1 MSSSYCVKCRK
12 DTPTNDMHY
21 ENMSR
26 KTKTGKTV
34 NQTLMKGSCVVCGTK
49 KTKFVKAAENH
60 GQGFIP
66 IQAIKNMMSQAK
78 NNDSDSDTVDNEKS
92 YIPLRLPFSI
102 AGQGASY
109 RVEKRDISKR
119 TYTALKELINSG
131 KAGYLTFGNTKF
143 YVSPANVAQFR
154 KAHEKGVL
162 KKAAQVMSGERSHQE
177 VSQKMQAKGAGMD
190 SLGVLSDILGV
201 VGMLL

>member
-12 DTPTNDMHY
+12 DTPTNNTHY

-34 NQTLMKGSCVVCGTK
+34 NQTLMKGSCAVCGTK
-49 KTKFVKAAENH
+49 KTKFVKAAENQGH
-60 GQGFIP
+60 GVP

-78 NNDSDSDTVDNEKS
+78 NNDSDSDTNDKKS
-92 YIPLRLPFSI
+92 SSNTMYPPLFRGS
-102 AGQGASY
+102 GASY

-131 KAGYLTFGNTKF
+131 KAGYLTFGNTKY